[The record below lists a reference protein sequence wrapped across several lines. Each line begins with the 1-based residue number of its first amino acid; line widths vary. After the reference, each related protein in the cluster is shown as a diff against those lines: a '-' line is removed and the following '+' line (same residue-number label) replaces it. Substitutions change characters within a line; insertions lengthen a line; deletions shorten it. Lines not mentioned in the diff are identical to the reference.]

1 MSKSIITTA
10 KFDKITVAKDKA
22 TVTLTMG
29 PEMLYLA
36 PQLAGMAGEVVLVS
50 IARQQEELPLGGDSD
65 E

>member
-10 KFDKITVAKDKA
+10 KFDKITVAKDKT
-22 TVTLTMG
+22 TVTLVMG

-36 PQLAGMAGEVVLVS
+36 SQLAGMAGETVMVS
-50 IARQQEELPLGGDSD
+50 IARNQEKLPMRDFD

>member
-10 KFDKITVAKDKA
+10 TFDKILVAKDKA

-36 PQLAGMAGEVVLVS
+36 PQMATMADEEVLVS
-50 IARQQEELPLGGDSD
+50 IARTQERLPLDGND

>member
-10 KFDKITVAKDKA
+10 TFDKILVAKDKA

-36 PQLAGMAGEVVLVS
+36 PKMATMADEEVLVS
-50 IARQQEELPLGGDSD
+50 IARTQERLPLDGSD

>member
-10 KFDKITVAKDKA
+10 TFDKILVAKDKA

-36 PQLAGMAGEVVLVS
+36 PQMASSALS
-50 IARQQEELPLGGDSD
+50 RRSLLPMKW
-65 E
+65 

>member
-10 KFDKITVAKDKA
+10 TFDKILVAKDKA

-36 PQLAGMAGEVVLVS
+36 PQMATMAGEEVLVS
-50 IARQQEELPLGGDSD
+50 IARNQERLPLDGSD

>member
-10 KFDKITVAKDKA
+10 TFDKILVAKDKA

-36 PQLAGMAGEVVLVS
+36 PQMAAMAGEEVLVS
-50 IARQQEELPLGGDSD
+50 IARTQERLPLDGSD